1 MFQPLGLSILP
12 SQRQMLRAFLASDPS
27 AEGIFYVA
35 VKTTGV
41 FCRPTCTARKPSVHN
56 VEFFATASDAV
67 HGGYRPCKR
76 RRPMDI
82 VRRPPELVERLR
94 EAVERNPSGR
104 LTDQDLVAMDIEPS
118 TARRQ
123 FKRYVGMTFHA
134 YHRAR
139 RMGLALY
146 DVRNGRGLIDIQLDR
161 GFESGSAFR
170 EAFTKMF
177 GVPPSKAKES
187 ECLLARQFETPLGPM
202 LALANDEGLQ
212 VLDFVDRRGLER
224 RIRTLRARLSC
235 AVVPGN
241 NVHLDSVVMQ
251 LHQYFAGT
259 PVTFDVPLVLT
270 GSPWEQRVWRH
281 LLTIPLGETVS
292 YSHLAKELGQP
303 NACRAVGRAN
313 GMNYLAIVVPCHR
326 VIRADG
332 SLCGY
337 GGGLWRKQWLLEHER
352 RSLSPSSS

>member
-1 MFQPLGLSILP
+1 MSQPLGLSTLP
-12 SQRQMLRAFLASDPS
+12 SHRQMLRAFLASDPG

-41 FCRPTCTARKPSVHN
+41 FCRPTCRARKPSAHN
-56 VEFFATASDAV
+56 VEFFATASEAV
-67 HGGYRPCKR
+67 HGGYRPCNR
-76 RRPMDI
+76 CRPMDV

-94 EAVERNPSGR
+94 EAVERNPTGR
-104 LTDQDLVAMDIEPS
+104 LTDKDLAAMNVEPS

-139 RMGLALY
+139 RMGLALH
-146 DVRNGRGLIDIQLDR
+146 DVRNGRSLIDIQLDR

-177 GVPPSKAKES
+177 GVPPSKAKERD
-187 ECLLARQFETPLGPM
+187 CLLARQLETPLGPM
-202 LALANDEGLQ
+202 LALANDQGLH
-212 VLDFVDRRGLER
+212 VLDFIDRRGLER
-224 RIRTLRARLSC
+224 RILTLRARLTC
-235 AVVPGN
+235 AIAPGN
-241 NVHLDSVVMQ
+241 NVHLDSIVTQ

-259 PVTFDVPLVLT
+259 RVTFDVPLVLT
-270 GSPWEQRVWRH
+270 GSPWEQRVWRR
-281 LLTIPLGETVS
+281 LFTVPLGETVS
-292 YSHLAKELGQP
+292 YSHMAKDLGQP
-303 NACRAVGRAN
+303 NARRAVGRAN

-337 GGGLWRKQWLLEHER
+337 GGGLWRKQWLLDHER
-352 RSLSPSSS
+352 RSRSPSS

>member
-1 MFQPLGLSILP
+1 MFQPFGQSTLP
-12 SQRQMLRAFLASDPS
+12 SQRQMLRAFLASDPG

-35 VKTTGV
+35 VKTTGI
-41 FCRPTCTARKPSVHN
+41 FCRPTCRARKPRAHN
-56 VEFFATASDAV
+56 VEFFATASEAV

-76 RRPMDI
+76 CRPMDL
-82 VRRPPELVERLR
+82 VRRPPELVERLH
-94 EAVERNPSGR
+94 EAMERNPTWR
-104 LTDQDLVAMDIEPS
+104 VTDKDLAVMNIEPS

-139 RMGLALY
+139 RMGLALH
-146 DVRNGRGLIDIQLDR
+146 DVRNGRGLIEIQLDR

-187 ECLLARQFETPLGPM
+187 ECLLARQVETPLGPM
-202 LALANDEGLQ
+202 LALANDHGLQ

-224 RIRTLRARLSC
+224 RVLTLRKRLAC
-235 AVVPGN
+235 AVAPGN
-241 NVHLDSVVMQ
+241 NAHLDSIVMQ
-251 LHQYFAGT
+251 LRQYFAGT
-259 PVTFDVPLVLT
+259 RATFDVPLILT
-270 GSPWEQRVWRH
+270 GSPWEQRVWQR
-281 LLTIPLGETVS
+281 LITIPPGKTVS
-292 YSHLAKELGQP
+292 YSQMAKELRQP

-337 GGGLWRKQWLLEHER
+337 GGGLWRKHWLLDHER
-352 RSLSPSSS
+352 RSFFPSS